1 VGLIPLLEL
10 LLQSAARPDTQD
22 ATGRTPLHYAVLHG
36 RPEAAKL
43 LIRRGAGRS
52 VADRTGRT
60 PLDIVMEGAQVGNQ
74 AQLRGCCLLSIV
86 RANNYCMQRSEALMP
101 VHCIQT

>member
-1 VGLIPLLEL
+1 VAVCCQQVGLIPLLEL
-10 LLQSAARPDTQD
+10 LLQSAAKLDPQD
-22 ATGRTPLHYAVLHG
+22 AAGRTPLHYAVLHG

-60 PLDIVMEGAQVGNQ
+60 PLDIVMEGAQVGDGVT
-74 AQLRGCCLLSIV
+74 RLS
-86 RANNYCMQRSEALMP
+86 
-101 VHCIQT
+101 